1 MINDLTG
8 TMLHQLMLK
17 SRRLA
22 FFLLASALMSAS
34 AQASEEAGT
43 ILSFT
48 GKVEILR
55 GLEKRPPGNH
65 AALYSGESIITGNGQ
80 AQIQF
85 ADGTLLTLYRDTQF
99 AIDDYHYGKDKSDRA
114 QFSLLNGVMHTLTG
128 HIDKKNYL
136 LKTRFANLG
145 VRGTEYSMQLDE
157 ALHVSVDQ
165 GQVQLAN
172 AAGSVLV
179 GAGQSILITGANSMP
194 APVVTGRA
202 GPGGGHGGP
211 GGSHGG
217 PGGGRSGAPG
227 GGSASLGGAA
237 TAGAPPPPGTG
248 KF

>member
-1 MINDLTG
+1 MINYLTRHLS
-8 TMLHQLMLK
+8 TLR
-17 SRRLA
+17 SRLLP
-22 FFLLASALMSAS
+22 FFLLASALMSAP

-65 AALYSGESIITGNGQ
+65 GVLYSGESIVTGNGQ
-80 AQIQF
+80 AQIRF

-114 QFSLLNGVMHTLTG
+114 QFSLVNGVMHTLTG
-128 HIDKKNYL
+128 KIDKKNYL

-202 GPGGGHGGP
+202 GPGGGQGGP
-211 GGSHGG
+211 GRGHGGGGHGG
-217 PGGGRSGAPG
+217 PGGGA
-227 GGSASLGGAA
+227 ASSGGAA
-237 TAGAPPPPGTG
+237 GGTAGAPPPPGTG

>member
-1 MINDLTG
+1 MINYLTRHLS
-8 TMLHQLMLK
+8 TLR
-17 SRRLA
+17 SRLLP
-22 FFLLASALMSAS
+22 FFLLASALMSAP

-48 GKVEILR
+48 GKVEIMR
-55 GLEKRPPGNH
+55 GMEKRLPGNH
-65 AALYSGESIITGNGQ
+65 GVLYSGESIVTGNGQ
-80 AQIQF
+80 AQIRF

-114 QFSLLNGVMHTLTG
+114 QFSLVNGVMHTLTG
-128 HIDKKNYL
+128 KIDKKNYL

-202 GPGGGHGGP
+202 GPGGGQGGP
-211 GGSHGG
+211 GRGHGGGGHGG
-217 PGGGRSGAPG
+217 PGGGA
-227 GGSASLGGAA
+227 ASSGGAA
-237 TAGAPPPPGTG
+237 GGTAGAPPPPGTG

>member
-8 TMLHQLMLK
+8 TMLHLLMHK

-34 AQASEEAGT
+34 AQAAEEAGT

-65 AALYSGESIITGNGQ
+65 GALYSGESIVTGNGQ
-80 AQIQF
+80 GQIRF

-114 QFSLLNGVMHTLTG
+114 QFSLVNGVMHTLTG
-128 HIDKKNYL
+128 KIDKKNYL

-202 GPGGGHGGP
+202 GPGGGQGGP
-211 GGSHGG
+211 GRGHGGGGHGG
-217 PGGGRSGAPG
+217 PGGGA
-227 GGSASLGGAA
+227 ASSGGAA
-237 TAGAPPPPGTG
+237 GGTAGAPPPPGTG